1 MADKKTVKNI
11 FNLVYL
17 SWQKMFTQ
25 NHLNVQV
32 FIVGVRVCC
41 ESLCIH
47 LRPAGALSWPEK
59 QVYRALG
66 LPNAFHVQSFTHNN
80 TSCQVRVCWLL
91 PGSQTS
97 RDWSETGSVYQLAAG
112 RVRRQEEGRQKG
124 EEGSPTEKE
133 GDHSGAAPWAH
144 LHFKSCIRPRE
155 KHSQHQRRR
164 STLWKWI
171 VQMPWHHQSAYE
183 SKWKSAGRNLL
194 TVIWLEYTVTYF
206 NILRRLKT

>member
-1 MADKKTVKNI
+1 MADKKTLKNI

-17 SWQKMFTQ
+17 IWQKMFTQ

-32 FIVGVRVCC
+32 FIVGVRVCS

-97 RDWSETGSVYQLAAG
+97 RDWSENG
-112 RVRRQEEGRQKG
+112 RPRSIGLQQEEWGDREREGRRVKREALLRKRGTTVVLHPEHTCTSKLHQATRKTLTTSKETFYITEMNCADAMTSLECLWIKMKICRQE
-124 EEGSPTEKE
+124 SP
-133 GDHSGAAPWAH
+133 HSD
-144 LHFKSCIRPRE
+144 LIRV
-155 KHSQHQRRR
+155 HCD
-164 STLWKWI
+164 I
-171 VQMPWHHQSAYE
+171 
-183 SKWKSAGRNLL
+183 
-194 TVIWLEYTVTYF
+194 F
-206 NILRRLKT
+206 